1 MFENSFY
8 SFHKCLNFWIV
19 IILICHKVVK
29 TVKSSSSFSA
39 SSHSS
44 RIFVLVTYTIVF
56 SGIGKNNF
64 PTSSFRKRCGFCSIA
79 TSTMLSVR
87 RAVAVNSI
95 CFSIKGW
102 QSKSL
107 KYYSTTSL
115 DTFPLCKRIW
125 PQVGLQSSFC
135 ISWCLILNISQ
146 NSFLLS
152 TVSCF
157 ISFWEIQGCKVCV
170 DYCGFAK

>member
-1 MFENSFY
+1 MWWKQRDHLRHFP
-8 SFHKCLNFWIV
+8 HR
-19 IILICHKVVK
+19 LIQVQLLSWV
-29 TVKSSSSFSA
+29 TQKSW
-39 SSHSS
+39 
-44 RIFVLVTYTIVF
+44 
-56 SGIGKNNF
+56 SGIGRNNF
-64 PTSSFRKRCGFCSIA
+64 PTSSFGKRCGFCSIA
-79 TSTMLSVR
+79 TSVR

-146 NSFLLS
+146 NSFLFKYSFTFHFFFEKFKDVKFVLTTADLQS
-152 TVSCF
+152 RGSVS
-157 ISFWEIQGCKVCV
+157 QGWKCRT
-170 DYCGFAK
+170 